1 MGPSWYEVEEFCAAA
16 KRNDTAA
23 LQSLLDA
30 NGPVLIN
37 SSDSAGDTALIWAS
51 WYGNLEAMK
60 LLLDYGAD
68 INLRG
73 VRGKTALVWA
83 AEAGRKEA
91 VSYLLDRGADGSI
104 KDNDGKSPLDIA
116 RERGHKDVVDVIDGR
131 AAAKR
136 AELKQKQD
144 EEEGKALA
152 AKRIEELKKHK
163 PPRIKGF

>member
-1 MGPSWYEVEEFCAAA
+1 MDPSWYEVEEFCAAA

-23 LQSLLDA
+23 VQSMLDM

-37 SSDSAGDTALIWAS
+37 SNDSAGDTALTWAS
-51 WYGNLEAMK
+51 WYGNLDTMK

-73 VRGKTALVWA
+73 VNGKTPLAWA

-91 VSYLLDRGADGSI
+91 VAMLLDRGADASI
-104 KDNDGKSPLDIA
+104 KDNDGNTPLEIA
-116 RERGHKDVVDVIDGR
+116 RNRAHKDVVDLIDGR

-152 AKRIEELKKHK
+152 AKRLQELKKHK